1 MTTHTHTHGSLAR
14 SSSLQFGTSPFTGR
28 KSFGIIARTGCR
40 VHGWF
45 SATAHVMWDWT
56 FHKNILL
63 YPQKVAKQCQKWVS
77 FPKVGVF
84 THIWALHGIIIMI
97 IMYIFPNMVFF
108 LESFHTVDRHDKDRL
123 AAVMWIATL
132 RITWVQK
139 EGRNFD
145 TDSTLFTF
153 LSALFAQI
161 E

>member
-1 MTTHTHTHGSLAR
+1 
-14 SSSLQFGTSPFTGR
+14 
-28 KSFGIIARTGCR
+28 
-40 VHGWF
+40 
-45 SATAHVMWDWT
+45 
-56 FHKNILL
+56 
-63 YPQKVAKQCQKWVS
+63 
-77 FPKVGVF
+77 
-84 THIWALHGIIIMI
+84 MI